1 MKVCRIICL
10 NLFFLILIVHASART
25 CEERLESLE
34 NAFQSLIENQMNVVT
49 ENVDPDPK
57 VKGSD
62 RCPNLEKESKLW
74 KRKLEDL
81 EKSLTESNRRI
92 IELETRVSELEFST
106 QYMESRWSTENSR
119 KKNLKENIKSNTD
132 RVEYLQTQNTKQVMQ
147 RGPAQNKTSIKKRIG
162 NIADGNLMISG
173 EKQST
178 QRGKR
183 LLTGI
188 QSTIT
193 PSTGGAAFSAYVS
206 VHETDISKDH
216 TIKFD
221 TIVTNIGSHYNQHSG
236 VFTAP
241 EQGVYVFSWNLYCHS
256 GGYIFSQ
263 LVVNSNVVGA
273 MFTSGEGDNAL
284 RTTTEIV
291 VVQVNAGDVVY
302 VRTHPTQ
309 NHLNNLYSHPD
320 WRSSFSGW
328 KVY

>member
-34 NAFQSLIENQMNVVT
+34 NAVQSLIENQRSIVT
-49 ENVDPDPK
+49 ENINPDPM

-62 RCPNLEKESKLW
+62 RCPYLEKESKLW
-74 KRKLEDL
+74 KRKLEDM

-92 IELETRVSELEFST
+92 HELETRVSELEFST
-106 QYMESRWSTENSR
+106 QQESRWSTG
-119 KKNLKENIKSNTD
+119 D
-132 RVEYLQTQNTKQVMQ
+132 R
-147 RGPAQNKTSIKKRIG
+147 
-162 NIADGNLMISG
+162 
-173 EKQST
+173 
-178 QRGKR
+178 
-183 LLTGI
+183 I

-193 PSTGGAAFSAYVS
+193 PSRGGAAFSAYVS
-206 VHETDISKDH
+206 TFETDLSKDH
-216 TIKFD
+216 IIKFD
-221 TIVTNIGSHYNQHSG
+221 SIVSNVGSHYNQHSG

-241 EQGVYVFSWNLYCHS
+241 EQGVYVFSWNLYCTV
-256 GGYIFSQ
+256 GGYIHSQ

-273 MFTSGEGDNAL
+273 MYTSAQGAGSI
-284 RTTTEIV
+284 RSTTCII

-309 NHLNNLYSHPD
+309 SPSSNLYSHQD
-320 WRSSFSGW
+320 WRSYFSGW